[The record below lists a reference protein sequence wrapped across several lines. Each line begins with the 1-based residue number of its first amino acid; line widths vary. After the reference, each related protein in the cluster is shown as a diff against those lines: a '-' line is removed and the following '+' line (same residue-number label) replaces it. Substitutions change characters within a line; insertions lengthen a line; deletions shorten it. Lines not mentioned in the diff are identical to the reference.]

1 MADGLNGNYQS
12 VIKTSDINTFEK
24 LVASI
29 GGNRSARTSDGGNK
43 DVYRGRTLENK
54 LFRIMDS
61 QFAEQLSSW
70 KTKCWP
76 PINVSR
82 SLVRSLPH
90 LPRFSNLVLLADV

>member
-12 VIKTSDINTFEK
+12 VINQSVINSFEK
-24 LVASI
+24 LVAI
-29 GGNRSARTSDGGNK
+29 GSDRSARMSDRETRTCIVAEHWRNK
-43 DVYRGRTLENK
+43 P
-54 LFRIMDS
+54 FRIMDS

-90 LPRFSNLVLLADV
+90 LPWFSELVLLADV